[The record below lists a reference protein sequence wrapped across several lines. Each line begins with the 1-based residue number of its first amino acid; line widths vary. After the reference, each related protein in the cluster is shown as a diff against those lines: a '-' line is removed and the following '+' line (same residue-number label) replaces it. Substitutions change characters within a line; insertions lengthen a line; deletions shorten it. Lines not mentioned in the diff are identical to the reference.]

1 MEDEH
6 GNTVL
11 GLAVGYGQRECI
23 DILLAGASPIALCGD
38 DGGSTVLHVMA
49 MARGGV
55 PALKRLISVKGTG
68 EGGFDLA
75 WLELRNL

>member
-1 MEDEH
+1 M
-6 GNTVL
+6 L
-11 GLAVGYGQRECI
+11 GLAVDYGQRECV

-38 DGGSTVLHVMA
+38 GGSTVLHVTA
-49 MARGGV
+49 MARGGAS
-55 PALKRLISVKGTG
+55 ALKRLMAAKGLG